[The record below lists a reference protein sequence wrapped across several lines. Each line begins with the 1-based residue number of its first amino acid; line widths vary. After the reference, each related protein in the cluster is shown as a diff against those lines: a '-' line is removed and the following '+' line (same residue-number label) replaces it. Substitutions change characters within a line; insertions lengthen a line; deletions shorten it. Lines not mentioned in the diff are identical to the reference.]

1 MENLEQLQKLRDEG
15 ADLNAV
21 DYLGRSP
28 LHVLASTGSKKIAT
42 YLLSQ
47 DLDLDMVDNKG
58 RSALFLA
65 LEAGFIELST
75 MLLEKGAQV
84 IADNERIAHLLC
96 NSG

>member
-1 MENLEQLQKLRDEG
+1 LREEG

-28 LHVLASTGSKKIAT
+28 LHVVASTGSIKIAS

-47 DLDLDMVDNKG
+47 DVELDMVDNRG

-65 LEAGFIELST
+65 LEGGFLDLSN
-75 MLLEKGAQV
+75 MLMTRGAQV
-84 IADNERIAHLLC
+84 IADKERIANLLC